1 MHKDRGTLV
10 ENEYW
15 KKMSSKGIIMP
26 PPPTPPAAAKAAPQ
40 KIAIHPATYNP
51 VAAICLSDMK
61 FQKLEQ
67 PKSAIEDFTS
77 SVGSAFLSTNCFR
90 FLSGPKVQSILQRK
104 GLRQP
109 IPSKYASPNFGSSL
123 VSARR
128 QPLKDLLGFG
138 PAEIAITAI
147 VALVLF
153 GPETL
158 KSLSKDVG
166 RAAAEL
172 KEIPKT
178 FKEGMDEG
186 AESAQV
192 AKMKAIAAEK
202 KKKRDEKLKKKN
214 SSEDEDD
221 NEEDEDNDSDSE
233 KDDN

>member
-1 MHKDRGTLV
+1 MLLPRLLLV
-10 ENEYW
+10 FALFCLHTVY
-15 KKMSSKGIIMP
+15 SFLPG
-26 PPPTPPAAAKAAPQ
+26 
-40 KIAIHPATYNP
+40 ATVN
-51 VAAICLSDMK
+51 
-61 FQKLEQ
+61 
-67 PKSAIEDFTS
+67 
-77 SVGSAFLSTNCFR
+77 
-90 FLSGPKVQSILQRK
+90 SILHRR
-104 GLRQP
+104 GLKQSFP
-109 IPSKYASPNFGSSL
+109 PKNSAPSFGSSL
-123 VSARR
+123 IGVRK

-138 PAEIAITAI
+138 PAEIAITAV

-202 KKKRDEKLKKKN
+202 KKKRDEKLKKKAADN
-214 SSEDEDD
+214 EDD
-221 NEEDEDNDSDSE
+221 DGKEEDDGDSDSE
-233 KDDN
+233 KDEK